1 MFLKF
6 IFSDIGEC
14 SFNIIPC
21 KEKPTFKYSSVT
33 RGREKRSKLEGRAC
47 PQCEDYY
54 SDLPLNERN
63 EKLKE
68 VCRHKSEYHPPS
80 TPEGFWEI
88 GIPDTEECKR
98 RGYFEEVTEVFKQNR
113 SRRRKRPFSSK
124 LKKQI

>member
-14 SFNIIPC
+14 SFNIIPR

-54 SDLPLNERN
+54 RWLS
-63 EKLKE
+63 
-68 VCRHKSEYHPPS
+68 C
-80 TPEGFWEI
+80 EI
-88 GIPDTEECKR
+88 IPTF
-98 RGYFEEVTEVFKQNR
+98 FEAVF
-113 SRRRKRPFSSK
+113 
-124 LKKQI
+124 LVIYL